1 MMLHVGATTYC
12 PVRRVILALEIER
25 CVACRSG
32 SPEIT
37 EQETAN
43 LLPQIPDWSIIVD
56 DNGKRLLERQFTF
69 RNFIKPME
77 FAILVVGVSEQ
88 QWHHPRIMVE
98 WGKLTVSWSTYA
110 IGGLHRNDFI
120 MASKT
125 DSLFDGFQ

>member
-1 MMLHVGATTYC
+1 M
-12 PVRRVILALEIER
+12 
-25 CVACRSG
+25 
-32 SPEIT
+32 
-37 EQETAN
+37 
-43 LLPQIPDWSIIVD
+43 LPQIPDWSIIVD

>member
-1 MMLHVGATTYC
+1 M
-12 PVRRVILALEIER
+12 
-25 CVACRSG
+25 
-32 SPEIT
+32 
-37 EQETAN
+37 
-43 LLPQIPDWSIIVD
+43 LPQIPDWSIIVD

-77 FAILVVGVSEQ
+77 LAILIVGVSEQ
-88 QWHHPRIMVE
+88 QRHHPRIMVE

>member
-1 MMLHVGATTYC
+1 ML
-12 PVRRVILALEIER
+12 PK
-25 CVACRSG
+25 
-32 SPEIT
+32 
-37 EQETAN
+37 
-43 LLPQIPDWSIIVD
+43 IPAWSIIVD

-77 FAILVVGVSEQ
+77 FANLIVGVSEQ
-88 QWHHPRIMVE
+88 QRHHPRIMVE

>member
-1 MMLHVGATTYC
+1 M
-12 PVRRVILALEIER
+12 RRVILALETES
-25 CVACRSG
+25 CVACRPG

-43 LLPQIPDWSIIVD
+43 LLPQITDWSIIVD
-56 DNGKRLLERQFTF
+56 YNGRRTLERQFTF

-77 FAILVVGVSEQ
+77 FANLIVGVSEQ
-88 QWHHPRIMVE
+88 QRHHPRITVE
-98 WGKLTVSWSTYA
+98 WGRLTVSWSTYA